1 MGSFL
6 SDHGDTS
13 IFVKVVFIVFA
24 AVIDEQILF
33 LINEF

>member
-1 MGSFL
+1 MGSL
-6 SDHGDTS
+6 ISYHRDAS
-13 IFVKVVFIVFA
+13 KLIKVVFIVFP